1 MLRRKETKTAALV
14 LSLAVMLV
22 FLLGKL
28 LGWDMTL
35 WGIDA
40 HFSWPQRLTYH
51 FAHASLIHAGL
62 NVWCLLSIVF
72 TFDVPISYLIWAYA
86 LASSCPCL
94 ILGSQPTIG
103 LSGICFALLG
113 LVSWQAN
120 KVRYHL
126 WVTLFIALGFLTT
139 LLFHFAIANLL
150 HAYCYVTG
158 VAVGFLNTP
167 APLQK

>member
-22 FLLGKL
+22 FLLCKL
-28 LGWDMTL
+28 LGWDMTA
-35 WGIDA
+35 WGITA
-40 HFSWPQRLTYH
+40 NSSWPHRLIYH

-72 TFDVPISYLIWAYA
+72 TFDVPLSYLLWAYA

-94 ILGSQPTIG
+94 IMEGQPIIG

-113 LVSWQAN
+113 LVSWQAH
-120 KVRYHL
+120 KLRYHL
-126 WVTLFIALGFLTT
+126 WIIIFIALGFATT
-139 LLFHFAIANLL
+139 LLFHLAIANLL

-158 VAVGFLNTP
+158 VAVGFLNSP
-167 APLQK
+167 APWQK